1 MITLSNTEHWL
12 VEQARLTPDLTAILT
27 SNQKINY
34 RSFLEKSLAAAK
46 YLSSVGIKD
55 GDNVCILSDHSYQ
68 FWILVNALWFL
79 GAVPV
84 PLNSRNTIE
93 EISWQLKKVDEKFLI
108 TMNKETWKY
117 ESVQNISLDDFNFLE
132 SNFKPNSFGHSTFNT
147 SASTRVERDEL
158 HSSLI
163 LFTSGSTGKPK
174 AVVHTFKSL
183 YESVKAMD
191 SSFSLSSNDLWLSS
205 LPLYHIGGFM
215 ILVRSLLSGCGV
227 IFPNNLKHEAVIDA
241 MAESNPTHVS
251 LVSTTIKK
259 FIDED
264 TEPNNNLRYV
274 FLGGGPLSPEICS
287 QAVDAGFPIVKV
299 YGSTETCSMVAALK
313 STDIYVKPDSVGFA
327 LSREIK
333 IIIKDE
339 VESKGQSKYSSVG
352 SLLISSPTMFKEYY
366 NDELSTNSKIVN
378 GFYHTGDYGWFDNE
392 GYLYIESRRED
403 IIITGGENVNAKE
416 VEEALLSLH
425 EVVDNFAF
433 GIKDEKWGQIVCAAI
448 VCENLSEREIK
459 SRLKEKL
466 AGFKIPKKFFFVSE
480 IPRNEMGKVNRN
492 KLMNGLNFDEV

>member
-1 MITLSNTEHWL
+1 MIALTNTEHWL
-12 VEQARLTPDLTAILT
+12 VEQARLSPDRTAILT

-34 RSFLEKSLAAAK
+34 SSFLETSLAAAE
-46 YLSSVGIKD
+46 YLSSAGIKD
-55 GDNVCILSDHSYQ
+55 GDNVCILSSHSYEC
-68 FWILVNALWFL
+68 WVVVNALWLL

-84 PLNSRNTIE
+84 PLNSRNTKD
-93 EISWQLKKVDEKFLI
+93 EISWQLKKVDAKFLI

-117 ESVQNISLDDFNFLE
+117 ESVQNISLDDFDFLE
-132 SNFKPNSFGHSTFNT
+132 NNFKTNNFGHSTFGVYPPVRRT
-147 SASTRVERDEL
+147 L

-215 ILVRSLLSGCGV
+215 ILVRSLIAGCGV
-227 IFPNNLKHEAVIDA
+227 AFPENLKHEHIIEALNRF
-241 MAESNPTHVS
+241 NPTHVS
-251 LVSTTIKK
+251 FVSTTIKK
-259 FIDED
+259 FIDDD
-264 TEPNNNLRYV
+264 TEPNTNLKYV

-299 YGSTETCSMVAALK
+299 YGSTETCSMVATLK
-313 STDIYVKPDSVGFA
+313 ATDIYIRPDSVGFP

-339 VESKGQSKYSSVG
+339 VESKGQSNYNFG
-352 SLLISSPTMFKEYY
+352 GNLLISSPTLFKEYY
-366 NDELSTNSKIVN
+366 NDELSTNTKIVN
-378 GFYHTGDYGWFDNE
+378 GFYHTGDYGWFDEE

-416 VEEALLSLH
+416 VEEALLSLP
-425 EVVDNFAF
+425 EVEDNFVF
-433 GIKDEKWGQIVCAAI
+433 GIKDEKWGQIICAAI
-448 VCENLSEREIK
+448 VCENQSEREIK

-466 AGFKIPKKFFFVSE
+466 AGFKIPKKFFFVKE
-480 IPRNEMGKVNRN
+480 IPRTELGKLKRAE
-492 KLMNGLNFDEV
+492 LLQLLNLDEA

>member
-1 MITLSNTEHWL
+1 MIALTNTEHWL
-12 VEQARLTPDLTAILT
+12 VEQARLSPNRTAIYT
-27 SNQKINY
+27 SDEKINY
-34 RSFLEKSLAAAK
+34 SNLLEQSFAAAG

-55 GDNVCILSDHSYQ
+55 GDNVCILSDHRYQ

-84 PLNSRNTIE
+84 PLNSRNTKE
-93 EISWQLKKVDEKFLI
+93 EIDWQIKHVEAKHLI
-108 TMNKETWKY
+108 ILSTPLEVKNVNRIMLENFDFQTNSITEA
-117 ESVQNISLDDFNFLE
+117 NILHS
-132 SNFKPNSFGHSTFNT
+132 SFYTP
-147 SASTRVERDEL
+147 

-191 SSFSLSSNDLWLSS
+191 SSFSLSSNNLWLAS

-215 ILVRSLLSGCGV
+215 ILVRSLLAGCGV
-227 IFPNNLKHEAVIDA
+227 AFPDNLKHESIIEV
-241 MAESNPTHVS
+241 SNYFNPTHVS
-251 LVSTTIKK
+251 FVSTTIKK
-259 FIDED
+259 FIEDD
-264 TEPNNNLRYV
+264 TEPNTNLKHV

-313 STDIYVKPDSVGFA
+313 STDIYIRPNSVGFA

-339 VESKGQSKYSSVG
+339 VESKGQSRYSSG
-352 SLLISSPTMFKEYY
+352 GNLLISSPTLFKKYY
-366 NDELSTNSKIVN
+366 NDESSTNSKIVD
-378 GFYHTGDYGWFDNE
+378 GFYHTGDYGWLDKE

-403 IIITGGENVNAKE
+403 IIITGGENVSAKD

-425 EVVDNFAF
+425 EVEDNFVF
-433 GIKDEKWGQIVCAAI
+433 GIKDEKWGQIVCVAI
-448 VCENLSEREIK
+448 VCEKLSQNEIK

-466 AGFKIPKKFFFVSE
+466 AGFKIPKKIFFVE
-480 IPRNEMGKVNRN
+480 NIPRNEMGKVKRAE
-492 KLMNGLNFDEV
+492 LLQLLNLDEA